1 MRTGARKATIERPPG
16 GRREFIRRAV
26 GGISAL
32 LAGGGILAGCT
43 PLVRTHRVRRGA
55 AIEIPLAR
63 YPELERPGGMVKVVG
78 GDPTCFVRFEGE
90 ARYTAL
96 SRVCTHLSC
105 AVEPAGEGFRC
116 PCHGSQYDREGR
128 NIAGPAPR
136 PLSRLHAER
145 VGDRVIVRSI
155 EPEEPRRNP

>member
-1 MRTGARKATIERPPG
+1 MRTGATRPIVELPSG
-16 GRREFIRRAV
+16 DRREFFRRAV

-43 PLVRTHRVRRGA
+43 PLVRTHRARRGA
-55 AIEIPLAR
+55 AVEIPLAR
-63 YPELERPGGMVKVVG
+63 YPELERPGGMVRVVG
-78 GDPTCFVRFEGE
+78 GVPSCFVRFEGE

-96 SRVCTHLSC
+96 SRICTHLRC
-105 AVEPAGEGFRC
+105 EVEPAGEGFRC

-136 PLSRLHAER
+136 PLSRFQAER

-155 EPEEPRRNP
+155 EPEQPRRNP